1 MNAFEKYRFNKNLSR
16 KELSERLQIPLYTL
30 SKLES
35 DDWKDCSIDT
45 IVKVCNALKIDF
57 FAIVESQFG
66 LSSNNLENGSDEYEY
81 HILSMAHSRLQMLLV
96 FMDEFCKAAK
106 VRKSDYNLTR
116 IGCSLEA
123 LNNLSYVTQALRDK
137 KITRKEA
144 LAKFPPDVKW
154 EKRKTN

>member
-1 MNAFEKYRFNKNLSR
+1 MNVFEKHRQNKNLSR

-35 DDWKDCSIDT
+35 IDWKECTIDT
-45 IVKVCNALKIDF
+45 IVKVCKALDIDF

-81 HILSMAHSRLQMLLV
+81 HILSMAHSRLQMLLIH
-96 FMDEFCKAAK
+96 MDNFCKIAK
-106 VRKSDYNLTR
+106 VRKSDYDLTR
-116 IGCSLEA
+116 IGCSLETI
-123 LNNLSYVTQALRDK
+123 NNLSYVTQALRDK

-144 LAKFPPDVKW
+144 LVKFPPDVKLD
-154 EKRKTN
+154 KRKIR